1 MSGGNLASNVPEIV
15 LANAHLLDDRLQ
27 ELSGKVRDIHKLATS
42 IILPERQQV
51 GVRDDP
57 SQALHFTGVALSH
70 KSTQLSTHFSSIE
83 LRALAVRA
91 IYQNLPTLSS
101 NIDTNDFEV
110 FKFTA
115 ASIGGEQVTSLAY
128 TLLDVY

>member
-1 MSGGNLASNVPEIV
+1 MCGIGTVMW
-15 LANAHLLDDRLQ
+15 
-27 ELSGKVRDIHKLATS
+27 
-42 IILPERQQV
+42 
-51 GVRDDP
+51 
-57 SQALHFTGVALSH
+57 VALAA
-70 KSTQLSTHFSSIE
+70 TIFPD
-83 LRALAVRA
+83 
-91 IYQNLPTLSS
+91 QNLPTLSS